1 MAAIVTLTATRKAK
15 LVKLLN
21 NLNLGFVYSGFGEAF
36 TAMLDGAPLTL
47 DEAHKAELKHLINN
61 LNLGT
66 FHAKAGDLLVDLM
79 DHGTANATAQAMTEA
94 QTTQLA
100 ALFHNLNMGLAEVD
114 VGDLIVTS
122 VADLAVSAPKL
133 LWNGAAPTKG
143 TVGKDLSFNWKG
155 GTAPYTVKLTDPSNA
170 DTTKGPDNALTYT
183 FATTGKAAGKWSLVV
198 EDAAGVQLKQD
209 VTLNAALAWDGA
221 APTTG
226 TIGTK
231 VSFKWKG
238 GTQEYNVVSQEPN
251 GKEHDN
257 LRTPTLTYDMNSASE
272 PAGDWTVTV
281 TDAAGAQLT
290 QKVTMAA
297 APKVLK
303 TIKLTGKEIALTG
316 DATAGYVIAD
326 LKIDASNQD
335 EITVAVAT
343 DVGAAMPADAAIKV
357 EIFTAANSADL
368 AKLEAISVSGG
379 KFIIKAAATGAPA
392 DGDTID
398 LKVTAGAA
406 APVKLSAKFIA

>member
-1 MAAIVTLTATRKAK
+1 MAAIVTLTEARKAK
-15 LVKLLN
+15 LVKCLN
-21 NLNLGFVYSGFGEAF
+21 NLNLGFVFSGFGEAF
-36 TAMLDGAPLTL
+36 AAMIEGAPLTL
-47 DEAHKAELKHLINN
+47 DEAKKAELKHLINN

-79 DHGTANATAQAMTEA
+79 DHGTSNATAKAMTEG
-94 QTTQLA
+94 QKTQLA

-114 VGDLIVTS
+114 VGDLIVAA
-122 VADLAVSAPKL
+122 VEDLGHPTAAPKL
-133 LWNGAAPTKG
+133 VWDG
-143 TVGKDLSFNWKG
+143 TVPTTGTIGKDVDFAWKG
-155 GTAPYTVKLTDPSNA
+155 GTPDYKVTIKNPAGTDH
-170 DTTKGPDNALTYT
+170 DTRAAMPDLTYSMH
-183 FATTGKAAGKWSLVV
+183 TTSQAAGDWTIIV
-198 EDAAGVQLKQD
+198 EDAAGV
-209 VTLNAALAWDGA
+209 
-221 APTTG
+221 
-226 TIGTK
+226 
-231 VSFKWKG
+231 
-238 GTQEYNVVSQEPN
+238 
-251 GKEHDN
+251 
-257 LRTPTLTYDMNSASE
+257 
-272 PAGDWTVTV
+272 
-281 TDAAGAQLT
+281 QLT